1 MLPIAAVDSAILE
14 LIKSLQARSY
24 LNGFHL
30 VGGTALAL
38 QLGHRQSIDI
48 DLFSNFDFDIA
59 VLLEHIHQDYSY
71 QLFLTAPN
79 TIKGCINGINVDIIA
94 HRYKILNEPEWV
106 QGARLLSLPDLVAM
120 KLNAIS
126 VSGQRSKDFIDLYYL
141 LNQFDLGSML
151 GFYRNKYDQEN
162 VAFVLKSL
170 IYFNEVDLADW
181 PILVKNP
188 GLKWEEI
195 KKKLEKVVMDY
206 LNHY

>member
-1 MLPIAAVDSAILE
+1 
-14 LIKSLQARSY
+14 
-24 LNGFHL
+24 
-30 VGGTALAL
+30 
-38 QLGHRQSIDI
+38 
-48 DLFSNFDFDIA
+48 
-59 VLLEHIHQDYSY
+59 
-71 QLFLTAPN
+71 
-79 TIKGCINGINVDIIA
+79 VDIIA

>member
-48 DLFSNFDFDIA
+48 DLFSNFDFDVA
-59 VLLEHIHQDYSY
+59 VLLEHIHQDYYY

-151 GFYRNKYDQEN
+151 GFYRNKYD
-162 VAFVLKSL
+162 
-170 IYFNEVDLADW
+170 
-181 PILVKNP
+181 
-188 GLKWEEI
+188 
-195 KKKLEKVVMDY
+195 
-206 LNHY
+206 